1 MDSVQSLFDQ
11 QAGSILATQAP
22 LADQLRPRTL
32 DEMVDQQHLV
42 GVGAPLRRLIES
54 DRPASM
60 LLWGPPGTGKTT
72 VVSILA
78 SITKR
83 AFISLSATS
92 SGVRD
97 VRQAI
102 DTARE
107 RLGYESR
114 GTILFIDEIH
124 RFSSTQQDSLLDA
137 VEKGV
142 VSLVAATTENPY
154 FSVVP
159 PLLSRMT
166 LFRFNPLS
174 QNALT
179 ALVRKAL
186 ERLQADCDEDAID
199 LLLAVANGDAR
210 AALGVL
216 EVAASLYEPRK
227 VSGKVSDAA
236 PAKVPGEM
244 PARAPSKSPNA
255 VPVKVHIDAT
265 LIHEAAGARY
275 AHGGRDSHYDEASAF
290 IKSIRGS
297 DVDAGLFWLARMLDR
312 GEDPRFIARRL
323 VILASEDVGLAD
335 PYALSI
341 AVAAAHAVELVG
353 LPEAQLNLAEA
364 VIYLAKAPKSNSATT
379 ALAKAS
385 QDVKSLATS
394 GPQGEVPAH
403 LRGTGY
409 KGASKLG
416 HGEGYLYPH
425 NFEGGVVKQQYRP
438 SDAEGH
444 IYYEPSGHG
453 EDI

>member
-1 MDSVQSLFDQ
+1 MICVDDMQSLFDQ
-11 QAGSILATQAP
+11 QASSILIAQAP

-32 DEMVDQQHLV
+32 DEMVGQQHLV
-42 GVGAPLRRLIES
+42 GVGAPLRKLIES
-54 DRPASM
+54 DKPASI

-78 SITKR
+78 STTQR

-97 VRQAI
+97 VRQAV
-102 DTARE
+102 DAAKE

-114 GTILFIDEIH
+114 GTILFVDEIH

-142 VSLVAATTENPY
+142 ISLVAATTENPY

-166 LFRFNPLS
+166 LFRFKPLS
-174 QNALT
+174 QEALT
-179 ALVRKAL
+179 DLVYRALR
-186 ERLQADCDEDAID
+186 RLQADCDEEALE

-216 EVAASLYEPRK
+216 EVAASLYE
-227 VSGKVSDAA
+227 SEGAHSMT
-236 PAKVPGEM
+236 PAKV
-244 PARAPSKSPNA
+244 
-255 VPVKVHIDAT
+255 HINST

-297 DVDAGLFWLARMLDR
+297 DIDAGLFWLARMLDR

-335 PYALSI
+335 PNALGI

-364 VIYLAKAPKSNSATT
+364 VIYLARAPKSNRVTT

-385 QDVKSLATS
+385 QDVKSLAAS
-394 GPQGEVPAH
+394 GPQGEVPPH

-409 KGASKLG
+409 KGASRLG
-416 HGEGYLYPH
+416 HGEGYRYPH
-425 NFEGGVVKQQYRP
+425 NFEGGVVEQQYRP
-438 SDAEGH
+438 SSVEGH
-444 IYYEPSGHG
+444 VYYEPSGYG

>member
-1 MDSVQSLFDQ
+1 MICVDDMQSLFDQ
-11 QAGSILATQAP
+11 QASSILVAQAP

-42 GVGAPLRRLIES
+42 GVGAPLRKLIES
-54 DRPASM
+54 DKPASI

-78 SITKR
+78 STTQR
-83 AFISLSATS
+83 AFTSLSATS

-102 DTARE
+102 DAAKE

-114 GTILFIDEIH
+114 GTILFVDEIH

-142 VSLVAATTENPY
+142 ISLVAATTENPY

-166 LFRFNPLS
+166 LFRFKPLS
-174 QNALT
+174 QEALT
-179 ALVRKAL
+179 DLAYRALQ
-186 ERLQADCDEDAID
+186 RLQADCDEEALD

-216 EVAASLYEPRK
+216 EVAASIYEPEEAH
-227 VSGKVSDAA
+227 SMT
-236 PAKVPGEM
+236 PAKV
-244 PARAPSKSPNA
+244 
-255 VPVKVHIDAT
+255 HINSA

-297 DVDAGLFWLARMLDR
+297 DTDAGLFWLARMLDR

-335 PYALSI
+335 PNALGI

-364 VIYLAKAPKSNSATT
+364 VIYLARAPKSNRVTT

-385 QDVKSLATS
+385 QDVKSLAAS
-394 GPQGEVPAH
+394 GSQGEVPLH

-409 KGASKLG
+409 KGASRLG
-416 HGEGYLYPH
+416 HGEGYRYPH
-425 NFEGGVVKQQYRP
+425 NFEGGVVEQQYRP
-438 SDAEGH
+438 PGAESH
-444 IYYEPSGHG
+444 VYYEPSGYG
-453 EDI
+453 EET

>member
-1 MDSVQSLFDQ
+1 MQSLFDQ
-11 QAGSILATQAP
+11 QASSILIAQAP

-32 DEMVDQQHLV
+32 DEMVGQQHLV
-42 GVGAPLRRLIES
+42 GVGAPLRKLIES
-54 DRPASM
+54 DKPASI

-78 SITKR
+78 STTQR

-97 VRQAI
+97 VRQAV
-102 DTARE
+102 DAAKE

-114 GTILFIDEIH
+114 GTILFVDEIH

-142 VSLVAATTENPY
+142 ISLVAATTENPY

-166 LFRFNPLS
+166 LFRFKPLS
-174 QNALT
+174 QEALT
-179 ALVRKAL
+179 DLVYRALR
-186 ERLQADCDEDAID
+186 RLQADCDEEALE

-216 EVAASLYEPRK
+216 EVAASLYE
-227 VSGKVSDAA
+227 SEGAHSTT
-236 PAKVPGEM
+236 PAKV
-244 PARAPSKSPNA
+244 
-255 VPVKVHIDAT
+255 HINST

-297 DVDAGLFWLARMLDR
+297 DIDAGLFWLARMLDR

-335 PYALSI
+335 PNALSI

-364 VIYLAKAPKSNSATT
+364 VIYLARAPKSNRVTT

-385 QDVKSLATS
+385 QDVKSLAAS
-394 GPQGEVPAH
+394 GPQGEVPLH

-409 KGASKLG
+409 KGASRLG
-416 HGEGYLYPH
+416 HGEGYRYPH
-425 NFEGGVVKQQYRP
+425 NFEGGVVEQQYRP
-438 SDAEGH
+438 PGAEGH
-444 IYYEPSGHG
+444 VYYEPSGYG
-453 EDI
+453 EET

>member
-1 MDSVQSLFDQ
+1 MICVDDMQSLFDQ
-11 QAGSILATQAP
+11 QASSILVAQAP

-42 GVGAPLRRLIES
+42 GVGAPLRKLIES
-54 DRPASM
+54 DKPASI

-78 SITKR
+78 STTQR
-83 AFISLSATS
+83 AFTSLSATS

-102 DTARE
+102 DAAKE

-114 GTILFIDEIH
+114 GTILFVDEIH

-142 VSLVAATTENPY
+142 ISLVAATTENPY

-166 LFRFNPLS
+166 LFRFKPLS
-174 QNALT
+174 QEALT
-179 ALVRKAL
+179 DLAYRALQ
-186 ERLQADCDEDAID
+186 RLQADCDEEALD

-216 EVAASLYEPRK
+216 EVAASIYEPEEAH
-227 VSGKVSDAA
+227 SMT
-236 PAKVPGEM
+236 PAKV
-244 PARAPSKSPNA
+244 
-255 VPVKVHIDAT
+255 HINSA

-297 DVDAGLFWLARMLDR
+297 DTDAGLFWLARMLDR

-335 PYALSI
+335 PNALSI

-364 VIYLAKAPKSNSATT
+364 VIYLARAPKSNRVTT

-385 QDVKSLATS
+385 QDVKSLAAS
-394 GPQGEVPAH
+394 GSQGEVPLH

-409 KGASKLG
+409 KGASRLG
-416 HGEGYLYPH
+416 HGEGYRYPH
-425 NFEGGVVKQQYRP
+425 NFEGGVVEQQYRP
-438 SDAEGH
+438 PSAEGH
-444 IYYEPSGHG
+444 VYYEPSGYG
-453 EDI
+453 EET

>member
-1 MDSVQSLFDQ
+1 MICVDDMQSLFDQ
-11 QAGSILATQAP
+11 QASSILIAQAP

-32 DEMVDQQHLV
+32 DEMVGQQHLV
-42 GVGAPLRRLIES
+42 GVGAPLRKLIES
-54 DRPASM
+54 DKPASI

-78 SITKR
+78 STTQR

-97 VRQAI
+97 VRQAV
-102 DTARE
+102 DAAKE

-114 GTILFIDEIH
+114 GTILFVDEIH

-142 VSLVAATTENPY
+142 ISLVAATTENPY

-166 LFRFNPLS
+166 LFRFKPLS
-174 QNALT
+174 QEALT
-179 ALVRKAL
+179 DLVYRALR
-186 ERLQADCDEDAID
+186 RLQADCDEEALE

-216 EVAASLYEPRK
+216 EVAASLYE
-227 VSGKVSDAA
+227 SEGAHSTT
-236 PAKVPGEM
+236 PAKV
-244 PARAPSKSPNA
+244 
-255 VPVKVHIDAT
+255 HINST

-297 DVDAGLFWLARMLDR
+297 DTDAGLFWLARMLDR

-335 PYALSI
+335 PNALGI

-364 VIYLAKAPKSNSATT
+364 VIYLARAPKSNRVTT

-385 QDVKSLATS
+385 QDVKSLAAS
-394 GPQGEVPAH
+394 GPQGEVPPH

-409 KGASKLG
+409 KGASRLG
-416 HGEGYLYPH
+416 HGEGYRYPH
-425 NFEGGVVKQQYRP
+425 NFEGGVVEQQYRP
-438 SDAEGH
+438 PGAEGH
-444 IYYEPSGHG
+444 VYYEPSGYG
-453 EDI
+453 EET

>member
-1 MDSVQSLFDQ
+1 MICVDDMQSLFDQ
-11 QAGSILATQAP
+11 QASSILIAQAP

-32 DEMVDQQHLV
+32 DEMVGQQHLV
-42 GVGAPLRRLIES
+42 GVGAPLRKLIES
-54 DRPASM
+54 DKPASI

-78 SITKR
+78 STTQR

-97 VRQAI
+97 VRQAV
-102 DTARE
+102 DAAKE

-114 GTILFIDEIH
+114 GTILFVDEIH

-142 VSLVAATTENPY
+142 ISLVAATTENPY

-166 LFRFNPLS
+166 LFRFKPLS
-174 QNALT
+174 QEALT
-179 ALVRKAL
+179 DLVYRALR
-186 ERLQADCDEDAID
+186 RLQADCDEEALE

-216 EVAASLYEPRK
+216 EVAASLYE
-227 VSGKVSDAA
+227 SEGAHSTT
-236 PAKVPGEM
+236 PAKV
-244 PARAPSKSPNA
+244 
-255 VPVKVHIDAT
+255 HINST

-297 DVDAGLFWLARMLDR
+297 DIDAGLFWLARMLDR

-335 PYALSI
+335 PNALGI

-364 VIYLAKAPKSNSATT
+364 VIYLARAPKSNRVTT

-385 QDVKSLATS
+385 QDVKSLAAS
-394 GPQGEVPAH
+394 GPQGEVPPH

-409 KGASKLG
+409 KGASRLG
-416 HGEGYLYPH
+416 HGEGYRYPH
-425 NFEGGVVKQQYRP
+425 NFEGGVVEQQYRP
-438 SDAEGH
+438 PGAEGH
-444 IYYEPSGHG
+444 VYYEPSGYG
-453 EDI
+453 EET

>member
-1 MDSVQSLFDQ
+1 MICVDDMQSLFDQ
-11 QAGSILATQAP
+11 QASSILVAQAP

-42 GVGAPLRRLIES
+42 GVGAPLRKLIES
-54 DRPASM
+54 DKPASI

-72 VVSILA
+72 VVSILV
-78 SITKR
+78 STTQR
-83 AFISLSATS
+83 AFTSLSATS

-102 DTARE
+102 DAAKE

-114 GTILFIDEIH
+114 GTILFVDEIH

-142 VSLVAATTENPY
+142 ISLVAATTENPY

-166 LFRFNPLS
+166 LFRFKPLS
-174 QNALT
+174 QEALT
-179 ALVRKAL
+179 DLAYRALQ
-186 ERLQADCDEDAID
+186 RLQADCDEEALD

-216 EVAASLYEPRK
+216 EVAASIYEPEEAH
-227 VSGKVSDAA
+227 SMT
-236 PAKVPGEM
+236 PAKV
-244 PARAPSKSPNA
+244 
-255 VPVKVHIDAT
+255 HINSA

-297 DVDAGLFWLARMLDR
+297 DTDAGLFWLARMLDR

-335 PYALSI
+335 PNALSI

-364 VIYLAKAPKSNSATT
+364 VIYLARAPKSNRVTT

-385 QDVKSLATS
+385 QDVKSLAAS
-394 GPQGEVPAH
+394 GSQGEVPLH

-409 KGASKLG
+409 KGASRLG
-416 HGEGYLYPH
+416 HGEGYRYPH
-425 NFEGGVVKQQYRP
+425 NFEGGVVEQQYRP
-438 SDAEGH
+438 PGAEGH
-444 IYYEPSGHG
+444 VYYEPSGYG
-453 EDI
+453 EET

>member
-1 MDSVQSLFDQ
+1 MICVDDMQSLFDQ
-11 QAGSILATQAP
+11 QASSILIAQAP

-32 DEMVDQQHLV
+32 DEMVGQQHLV
-42 GVGAPLRRLIES
+42 GVGAPLRKLIES
-54 DRPASM
+54 DKPASI

-78 SITKR
+78 STTQR

-97 VRQAI
+97 VRQAV
-102 DTARE
+102 DAAKE

-114 GTILFIDEIH
+114 GTILFVDEIH

-142 VSLVAATTENPY
+142 ISLVAATTENPY

-166 LFRFNPLS
+166 LFRFKPLS
-174 QNALT
+174 QEALT
-179 ALVRKAL
+179 DLVYRALR
-186 ERLQADCDEDAID
+186 RLQADCDEEALE

-216 EVAASLYEPRK
+216 EVAASLYE
-227 VSGKVSDAA
+227 SEGAHSTT
-236 PAKVPGEM
+236 PAKV
-244 PARAPSKSPNA
+244 
-255 VPVKVHIDAT
+255 HINST

-297 DVDAGLFWLARMLDR
+297 DIDAGLFWLARMLDR

-335 PYALSI
+335 PNALGI

-364 VIYLAKAPKSNSATT
+364 VIYLARAPKSNRVTT

-385 QDVKSLATS
+385 QDVKSLAAS
-394 GPQGEVPAH
+394 GPQGEVPPH

-409 KGASKLG
+409 KGASRLG
-416 HGEGYLYPH
+416 HGEGYRYPH
-425 NFEGGVVKQQYRP
+425 NFEGGVVEQQYRP
-438 SDAEGH
+438 PGAEGH
-444 IYYEPSGHG
+444 VYYESSGYG

>member
-1 MDSVQSLFDQ
+1 MQSLFDQ
-11 QAGSILATQAP
+11 QASSILVAQAP

-42 GVGAPLRRLIES
+42 GVGAPLRKLIES
-54 DRPASM
+54 DKPASI

-78 SITKR
+78 STTQR
-83 AFISLSATS
+83 AFTSLSATS

-102 DTARE
+102 DAAKE

-114 GTILFIDEIH
+114 GTILFVDEIH

-142 VSLVAATTENPY
+142 ISLVAATTENPY

-166 LFRFNPLS
+166 LFRFKPLS
-174 QNALT
+174 QEALT
-179 ALVRKAL
+179 DLAYRALQ
-186 ERLQADCDEDAID
+186 RLQADCDEEALD

-216 EVAASLYEPRK
+216 EVAASIYEPEEAH
-227 VSGKVSDAA
+227 SMT
-236 PAKVPGEM
+236 PAKV
-244 PARAPSKSPNA
+244 
-255 VPVKVHIDAT
+255 HINSA

-297 DVDAGLFWLARMLDR
+297 DTDAGLFWLARMLDR

-335 PYALSI
+335 PNALSI

-364 VIYLAKAPKSNSATT
+364 VIYLARAPKSNRVTT

-385 QDVKSLATS
+385 QDVKSLAAS
-394 GPQGEVPAH
+394 GSQGEVPLH

-409 KGASKLG
+409 KGASRLG
-416 HGEGYLYPH
+416 HGEGYRYPH
-425 NFEGGVVKQQYRP
+425 NFEGGVVEQQYRP
-438 SDAEGH
+438 PGAEGH
-444 IYYEPSGHG
+444 VYYEPSGYG
-453 EDI
+453 EET

>member
-1 MDSVQSLFDQ
+1 MICVDDMQSLFDQ
-11 QAGSILATQAP
+11 QASSILVAQAP

-42 GVGAPLRRLIES
+42 GVGAPLRKLIES
-54 DRPASM
+54 DKPASI

-78 SITKR
+78 STTQR
-83 AFISLSATS
+83 AFTSLSATS

-102 DTARE
+102 DAAKE

-114 GTILFIDEIH
+114 GTILFVDEIH

-142 VSLVAATTENPY
+142 ISLVAATTENPY

-166 LFRFNPLS
+166 LFRFKPLS
-174 QNALT
+174 QEALT
-179 ALVRKAL
+179 DLAYRALQ
-186 ERLQADCDEDAID
+186 RLQADCDEEALD

-216 EVAASLYEPRK
+216 EVAASIYEPEEAH
-227 VSGKVSDAA
+227 SMT
-236 PAKVPGEM
+236 PAKV
-244 PARAPSKSPNA
+244 
-255 VPVKVHIDAT
+255 HINSA

-297 DVDAGLFWLARMLDR
+297 DTDAGLFWLARMLDR

-335 PYALSI
+335 PNALSI

-364 VIYLAKAPKSNSATT
+364 VIYLARAPKSNRVTT

-385 QDVKSLATS
+385 QDVKSLAAS
-394 GPQGEVPAH
+394 GSQGEVPLH

-409 KGASKLG
+409 KGASRLG
-416 HGEGYLYPH
+416 HGEGYRYPH
-425 NFEGGVVKQQYRP
+425 NFEGGVVEQQYRP
-438 SDAEGH
+438 PGAEGH
-444 IYYEPSGHG
+444 VYYEPSGYG
-453 EDI
+453 EET

>member
-1 MDSVQSLFDQ
+1 
-11 QAGSILATQAP
+11 
-22 LADQLRPRTL
+22 
-32 DEMVDQQHLV
+32 
-42 GVGAPLRRLIES
+42 
-54 DRPASM
+54 M

-72 VVSILA
+72 VVSVLA
-78 SITKR
+78 STTKR
-83 AFISLSATS
+83 AFTSLPATS

-102 DTARE
+102 DAARE

-174 QNALT
+174 QNGLT
-179 ALVRKAL
+179 ALIRKAL
-186 ERLQADCDEDAID
+186 EHLQADCDEDALD

-216 EVAASLYEPRK
+216 EVAVSLYEPEAGQGRAQ
-227 VSGKVSDAA
+227 GRRQGE
-236 PAKVPGEM
+236 PGERNGGGQSERQGRRQGE
-244 PARAPSKSPNA
+244 PGRAGGYAHVSS
-255 VPVKVHIDAT
+255 T

-335 PYALSI
+335 PDALSI

-364 VIYLAKAPKSNSATT
+364 VIYLAKSPKSNSTTT
-379 ALAKAS
+379 ALGKAS
-385 QDVKSLATS
+385 QDVKSLAAS
-394 GPQGEVPAH
+394 GPRGEVPAH

-425 NFEGGVVKQQYRP
+425 DFEGGVVKQQYRP
-438 SDAEGH
+438 PDAEGH
-444 IYYEPSGHG
+444 VYYEPSGHG
-453 EDI
+453 EDT

>member
-1 MDSVQSLFDQ
+1 MICVDDMQSLFDQ
-11 QAGSILATQAP
+11 QASSILIAQAP

-32 DEMVDQQHLV
+32 DEMVGQQHLV
-42 GVGAPLRRLIES
+42 GVGAPLRKLIES
-54 DRPASM
+54 DKPASI

-78 SITKR
+78 STTQR

-97 VRQAI
+97 VRQAV
-102 DTARE
+102 DAAKE

-114 GTILFIDEIH
+114 GTILFVDEIH

-142 VSLVAATTENPY
+142 ISLVAATTENPY

-166 LFRFNPLS
+166 LFRFKPLS
-174 QNALT
+174 QEALT
-179 ALVRKAL
+179 DLVYRALR
-186 ERLQADCDEDAID
+186 RLQADCDEEALE

-216 EVAASLYEPRK
+216 EVAASLYE
-227 VSGKVSDAA
+227 SEGAHSTT
-236 PAKVPGEM
+236 PAKV
-244 PARAPSKSPNA
+244 
-255 VPVKVHIDAT
+255 HINST

-297 DVDAGLFWLARMLDR
+297 DIDAGLFWLARMLDR

-335 PYALSI
+335 PNALGI

-364 VIYLAKAPKSNSATT
+364 VIYLARAPKSNRVTT

-385 QDVKSLATS
+385 QDVKSLAAS
-394 GPQGEVPAH
+394 GPQGEVPPH

-409 KGASKLG
+409 KGASRLG
-416 HGEGYLYPH
+416 HGEGYRYPH
-425 NFEGGVVKQQYRP
+425 NFEGGVVEQQYRP
-438 SDAEGH
+438 PGAEGH
-444 IYYEPSGHG
+444 VYYEPSGYG

>member
-1 MDSVQSLFDQ
+1 MICVDDMQSLFDQ
-11 QAGSILATQAP
+11 QASSILVAQAP

-42 GVGAPLRRLIES
+42 GVGAPLRKLIES
-54 DRPASM
+54 DKPASI

-78 SITKR
+78 STTQR
-83 AFISLSATS
+83 AFTSLSATS

-102 DTARE
+102 DAAKE

-114 GTILFIDEIH
+114 GTILFVDEIH

-142 VSLVAATTENPY
+142 ISLVAATTENPY

-166 LFRFNPLS
+166 LFRFKPLS
-174 QNALT
+174 QEALT
-179 ALVRKAL
+179 DLAYRALQ
-186 ERLQADCDEDAID
+186 RLQADCDEEALD

-216 EVAASLYEPRK
+216 EVAASIYEPEEAH
-227 VSGKVSDAA
+227 SMT
-236 PAKVPGEM
+236 PAKV
-244 PARAPSKSPNA
+244 
-255 VPVKVHIDAT
+255 HINSA

-275 AHGGRDSHYDEASAF
+275 AHAGRDSHYDEASAF

-297 DVDAGLFWLARMLDR
+297 DTDAGLFWLARMLDR

-335 PYALSI
+335 PNALRI

-364 VIYLAKAPKSNSATT
+364 VIYLARAPKSNRVTT

-385 QDVKSLATS
+385 QDVKSLAAS
-394 GPQGEVPAH
+394 GSQGEVPLH

-409 KGASKLG
+409 KGASRLG
-416 HGEGYLYPH
+416 HGEGYRYPH
-425 NFEGGVVKQQYRP
+425 NFEGGVVEQQYRP
-438 SDAEGH
+438 PGAEGH
-444 IYYEPSGHG
+444 VYYEPSGYG
-453 EDI
+453 EET

>member
-1 MDSVQSLFDQ
+1 MQSLFDQ
-11 QAGSILATQAP
+11 QASSILIAQAP

-32 DEMVDQQHLV
+32 DEMVGQQHLV
-42 GVGAPLRRLIES
+42 GVGAPLRKLIES
-54 DRPASM
+54 DKPASI

-78 SITKR
+78 STTQR

-97 VRQAI
+97 VRQAV
-102 DTARE
+102 DAAKE

-114 GTILFIDEIH
+114 GTILFVDEIH

-142 VSLVAATTENPY
+142 ISLVAATTENPY

-166 LFRFNPLS
+166 LFRFKPLS
-174 QNALT
+174 QEALT
-179 ALVRKAL
+179 DLVYRALR
-186 ERLQADCDEDAID
+186 RLQADCDEEALE

-216 EVAASLYEPRK
+216 EVAASLYE
-227 VSGKVSDAA
+227 SEGAHSTT
-236 PAKVPGEM
+236 PAKV
-244 PARAPSKSPNA
+244 
-255 VPVKVHIDAT
+255 HINST

-297 DVDAGLFWLARMLDR
+297 DIDAGLFWLARMLDR

-335 PYALSI
+335 PNALGI

-364 VIYLAKAPKSNSATT
+364 VIYLARAPKSNRVTT

-385 QDVKSLATS
+385 QDVKSLAAS
-394 GPQGEVPAH
+394 GPQGEVPPH

-409 KGASKLG
+409 KGASRLG
-416 HGEGYLYPH
+416 HGEGYRYPH
-425 NFEGGVVKQQYRP
+425 NFEGGVVEQQYRP
-438 SDAEGH
+438 PGAEGH
-444 IYYEPSGHG
+444 VYYEPSGYG